1 MGTELKTYL
10 RMRSSKRLLKNN
22 LKSAYD
28 AVVIGGGHNGLV
40 ASAYLAKAGKS
51 VACLERRHVLGGAA
65 VTEEIVPGYKFSRAS
80 YVVSLLRPKV
90 IDELELKRHG
100 LKVHLRNPNS
110 FTPLIDG
117 SNSLTLGNGRENTF
131 KEIAKFSPKDAEN
144 YFKFDAKLEHFSK
157 AIEPLLDN
165 RPPNLKNSLWRE
177 RENVNNLYQMGRKL
191 GLKEVPEFYKLLT
204 APISTILN
212 EWFESEPLKATLG
225 TDGVIGAW
233 ISPYSAGSGYV
244 LLHHVM
250 GGIDGLP
257 GAWGYAEGGMGAVSA
272 AIASSARSK
281 GAEIFTETEIDHL
294 IIDGSG
300 QAKGVVL
307 KDGTEIKAN
316 VVLSN
321 ATPEVTF
328 NQLITGSDREK
339 YINERTQAAIDSID
353 YKSPVTKIN
362 VAVDKIPNFLAK
374 PNKKELECM
383 PHHQCTIHLNCESLD
398 LVHEGYL
405 QAENNGFYSDT
416 PMIEMS
422 IASSLDKT
430 LTANPNHHCISL
442 FTQYTPIKLRDPVTG
457 ELRRWTKQ
465 DKDNYTNKIF
475 DVIESYAPGFKNSV
489 VGYDTLTPQD
499 LQDEIGL
506 TGGNIFHGAM
516 GLDQLFV
523 TRPTSKFTGSET
535 PIKGLY
541 LAGSG
546 AHPGGG
552 VMGSCG
558 RLAAEY
564 ALRNM

>member
-1 MGTELKTYL
+1 MK
-10 RMRSSKRLLKNN
+10 RSNL
-22 LKSAYD
+22 LKSALKSSYD
-28 AVVIGGGHNGLV
+28 AIVIGGGHNGLV

-51 VACLERRHVLGGAA
+51 VACLEKRHVLGGAA

-90 IDELELKRHG
+90 INELELKKHG

-117 SNSLTLGNGRENTF
+117 SNSLTLGNGKENTF
-131 KEIAKFSPKDAEN
+131 NEIAKFSKKDAEN
-144 YFKFDAKLEHFSK
+144 YFKFDEKLEHYSQ
-157 AIEPLLDN
+157 AIEPLLDS
-165 RPPNLKNSLWRE
+165 RPPDMNNSFWSE
-177 RENVNNLYQMGRKL
+177 RNEINNLYKMGKKL
-191 GLKEVPEFYKLLT
+191 GLKEIPEFYRLLT

-257 GAWGYAEGGMGAVSA
+257 GAWGYAEGGMGAVSS
-272 AIASSARSK
+272 AIASSARAS
-281 GAEIFTETEIDHL
+281 GAEIFTEQEIDSL
-294 IIDGSG
+294 IINGSG
-300 QAKGVVL
+300 QAQGVAL
-307 KDGTEIKAN
+307 KDGREIKAKI
-316 VVLSN
+316 VLSN

-328 NQLITGSDREK
+328 NKLIKGSDKERF
-339 YINERTQAAIDSID
+339 IDERTQASIDSID

-374 PNKKELECM
+374 PNLKGKERECM
-383 PHHQCTIHLNCESLD
+383 PHHQCTIHLNCENLD

-405 QAENNGFYSDT
+405 QAETKGFYSDT

-430 LTANPNHHCISL
+430 LTPGDKNNEGHHCISL
-442 FTQYTPIKLRDPVTG
+442 FTQYTPIKLKDPKTG
-457 ELRRWTKQ
+457 ELKKWTKQ
-465 DKDNYTNKIF
+465 DKQNYTDKIF
-475 DVIESYAPGFKNSV
+475 NVVESYAPGFKNSV
-489 VGYDTLTPQD
+489 IGYDTLTPQD
-499 LQDEIGL
+499 LEDTIGL
-506 TGGNIFHGAM
+506 TGGNIFHGSM
-516 GLDQLFV
+516 GLDQLFLA
-523 TRPTSKFTGSET
+523 RPTGKFTGCVT
-535 PIKGLY
+535 PIEGLY

-564 ALRNM
+564 ALRKF

>member
-1 MGTELKTYL
+1 MNT
-10 RMRSSKRLLKNN
+10 SRLLKQAQKA
-22 LKSAYD
+22 LKSSYD
-28 AVVIGGGHNGLV
+28 AVIIGGGHNGLV
-40 ASAYLAKAGKS
+40 ASAYLAKAGKK
-51 VACLERRHVLGGAA
+51 VAVLEKRHVLGGAA
-65 VTEEIVPGYKFSRAS
+65 VTEEIIPGYKFSRAS
-80 YVVSLLRPKV
+80 YVLSLLRPKI

-117 SNSLTLGNGRENTF
+117 SNSLTLGDGHQNTYN
-131 KEIAKFSPKDAEN
+131 EIAKFSKQDAEN
-144 YFKFDAKLEHFSK
+144 YFKFDAKLEKFSQ
-157 AIEPLLDN
+157 AIEPLLDAS
-165 RPPNLKNSLWRE
+165 PPNLNNSLFAE
-177 RENVNNLYQMGRKL
+177 RENIKKLYQMGKIL
-191 GLKEVPEFYKLLT
+191 GVKNIPEFYKLLT
-204 APISTILN
+204 APISTVLN

-272 AIASSARSK
+272 AIASSAREA
-281 GAEIFTETEIDHL
+281 GADIFTNIQIDSIRL
-294 IIDGSG
+294 NGSG
-300 QAKGVVL
+300 EANGVVVKNL
-307 KDGTEIKAN
+307 ETDSDLMEISASQ
-316 VVLSN
+316 VLSN

-328 NQLITGSDREK
+328 NQLLSESDRK
-339 YINERTQAAIDSID
+339 NFIPANVQAKINGID

-362 VAVDKIPNFLAK
+362 VAVDQIPNFITK
-374 PNKKELECM
+374 PNVKENECM

-398 LVHEGYL
+398 LVHDGYM
-405 QAENNGFYSDT
+405 QAEMNGFYSDT

-430 LTANPNHHCISL
+430 LAPEGHHCISM
-442 FTQYTPIKLRDPVTG
+442 FTQYTPIQLKDPVTG
-457 ELRRWTKQ
+457 ELRRWTET
-465 DKDNYTNKIF
+465 DKTAYRGKIF
-475 DVIESYAPGFKNSV
+475 DIVESYAPGFKNSV
-489 VGYDTLTPQD
+489 VGADVLTPQD
-499 LQDEIGL
+499 LEETIGL

-516 GLDQLFV
+516 GLDQLFI
-523 TRPTSKFTGSET
+523 TRPTDNFTGCRT
-535 PIKGLY
+535 PIKNLL

-558 RLAAEY
+558 RLAAEQ
-564 ALRNM
+564 ALRDF